1 MRIRAAFF
9 NAVPDPKHS
18 LYLRI
23 AANNSRLKK
32 VLRQANSP
40 EARFF
45 MYQTL
50 EFGISLHGSSCN
62 YLFFSLIL
70 APLLSPSIS
79 WHPQGR
85 MGCQEGKEKK
95 KERDQKKR
103 KLYDLA
109 YSEIVK
115 SGPITEDSPL
125 KRYERVHASGYL
137 RCFESAYMIT
147 WIRVCIKLH
156 LESRSWFSE

>member
-1 MRIRAAFF
+1 MNKYVNCNVFKGYFYWFLNTFQYNQSITVLRTGPGYVGEVWLRFELSLLLMQSSTWPFLLLYWYFLQLILCFYAPSNNPDWHLSMRIRAAFF

-23 AANNSRLKK
+23 AANDSRFKK

-40 EARFF
+40 EARFL

-79 WHPQGR
+79 
-85 MGCQEGKEKK
+85 
-95 KERDQKKR
+95 
-103 KLYDLA
+103 
-109 YSEIVK
+109 
-115 SGPITEDSPL
+115 
-125 KRYERVHASGYL
+125 
-137 RCFESAYMIT
+137 
-147 WIRVCIKLH
+147 
-156 LESRSWFSE
+156 